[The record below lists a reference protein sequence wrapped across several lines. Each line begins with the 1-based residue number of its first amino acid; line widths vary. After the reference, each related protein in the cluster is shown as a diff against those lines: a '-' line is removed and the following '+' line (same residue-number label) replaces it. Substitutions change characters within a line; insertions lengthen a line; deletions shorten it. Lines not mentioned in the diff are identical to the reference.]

1 MFISVVLA
9 INSKFIYI
17 VNSRGILNIYS
28 LSGLLCSSVTC
39 PGRPVSLIA
48 PENDQLFMFTEDSEG
63 ILCHRLDAKNG
74 GVIKGSQSSRV
85 ILGSDEQLI
94 WLGVSF
100 SGVLGAFSSIRKFSI
115 LLTRG
120 TDRWTE
126 ILEISATEQDYWPVY
141 FDVNTLSGIK
151 TASGYPD
158 PYPAPI
164 VTDVPF
170 KIPEIASDSVSQSYE
185 E

>member
-9 INSKFIYI
+9 VNSKSIYL
-17 VNSRGILNIYS
+17 VNKRGILNIYS
-28 LSGLLCSSVTC
+28 LSGLLCASVRC

-48 PENDQLFMFTEDSEG
+48 SENGQLFMFTEDSEG
-63 ILCHRLDAKNG
+63 VLCHRLDSKNG

-85 ILGSDEQLI
+85 ILGSEEQLI
-94 WLGVSF
+94 WFGVSF
-100 SGVLGAFSSIRKFSI
+100 SGVLGALSSGRKFSI

-126 ILEISATEQDYWPVY
+126 ILETSANEHEFWPVY
-141 FDVNTLSGIK
+141 FDVNTLSGVK
-151 TASGYPD
+151 TASRYPD

-164 VTDVPF
+164 VTDIPF
-170 KIPEIASDSVSQSYE
+170 KIPELPIDSVSQSYE